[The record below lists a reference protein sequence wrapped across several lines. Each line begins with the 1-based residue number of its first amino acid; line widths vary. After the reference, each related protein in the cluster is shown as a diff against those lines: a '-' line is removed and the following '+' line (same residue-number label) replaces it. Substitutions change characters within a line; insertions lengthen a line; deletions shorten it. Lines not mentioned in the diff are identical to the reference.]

1 MCCSHRHVTSSRD
14 QHHLYE
20 RYFKVEDGTLRVAE
34 CMFKLTSLAQTALL
48 LQGNWREA
56 YREASHE
63 SASDAATLQAILEA
77 ASRESGVNF
86 MGLLE

>member
-1 MCCSHRHVTSSRD
+1 MCCSHRDVTSSRD
-14 QHHLYE
+14 QHHLYK
-20 RYFKVEDGTLRVAE
+20 RYFQVQDGLSRMAE

-56 YREASHE
+56 YQEATHE
-63 SASDAATLQAILEA
+63 SVGDAATLRAILEA